1 MLNIGINERD
11 IDLRLMEKVL
21 FDIQTAL
28 TNTNGD
34 LYSSHK
40 KIRGGVLLI
49 NLEKV

>member
-11 IDLRLMEKVL
+11 IALRSMEKVL
-21 FDIQTAL
+21 FDTKIAL

-40 KIRGGVLLI
+40 KIRGGAL
-49 NLEKV
+49 